1 MKDEVGRTCSTEMMR
16 YAYKT
21 IFRKSEEKRPMG
33 IWSYRCE
40 GKTGFKGM
48 GCGVMEWI
56 QLVQDRDLWQDGM
69 NVVIS
74 CQVNKR

>member
-1 MKDEVGRTCSTEMMR
+1 MPTRYFSENLKRKDQWGSGVN
-16 YAYKT
+16 
-21 IFRKSEEKRPMG
+21 
-33 IWSYRCE
+33 RCE

-74 CQVNKR
+74 RQV